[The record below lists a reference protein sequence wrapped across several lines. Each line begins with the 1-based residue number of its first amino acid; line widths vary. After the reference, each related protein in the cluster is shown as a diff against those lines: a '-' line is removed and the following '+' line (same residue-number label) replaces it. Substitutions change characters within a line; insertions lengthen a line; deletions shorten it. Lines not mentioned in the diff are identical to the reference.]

1 LVYGVSGL
9 ERPIPQCI
17 TITETSRT
25 YQRLTTIQSILTHLD
40 SLEQNRTEVSTSQA
54 NDNGNRNDSTFP
66 TAIQHNPLDDPG
78 VTIIASG
85 IPVTEVEDIKQKA
98 EDLIRALGDDVSSE
112 VHITAVTRLP
122 TRYNNRLGT
131 VKISL
136 RNTGE
141 KVRVLRSRMKLK
153 DTAGYKTV
161 YIRSSKSR
169 IELLIEMNARAVLR
183 NLPQGGSLRVDAN
196 GRIKQRNEQQ
206 QRQSHQENL
215 NNETHINQTGSS
227 DPQNLDIHVS
237 TSYYSEYEFV
247 AFSCYLAPEN
257 STRGHDAEKLFAQT
271 VYSQRFYVYL
281 K

>member
-9 ERPIPQCI
+9 ETHIPQCI
-17 TITETSRT
+17 TVTETSRT
-25 YQRLTTIQSILTHLD
+25 DQRLTTIQSILTHLD
-40 SLEQNRTEVSTSQA
+40 SLEQNRTEVNTSQA

-66 TAIQHNPLDDPG
+66 TAIQHNPLDDLG
-78 VTIIASG
+78 VTIIASR

-98 EDLIRALGDDVSSE
+98 E

-122 TRYNNRLGT
+122 TRYNNRLGI

-141 KVRVLRSRMKLK
+141 KVRVLRSKMKLK
-153 DTAGYKTV
+153 DTEGYKTV
-161 YIRSSKSR
+161 YIRSIKSR
-169 IELLIEMNARAVLR
+169 IELLIEKNARAVLR

-257 STRGHDAEKLFAQT
+257 STRRHDAEKLFAQT